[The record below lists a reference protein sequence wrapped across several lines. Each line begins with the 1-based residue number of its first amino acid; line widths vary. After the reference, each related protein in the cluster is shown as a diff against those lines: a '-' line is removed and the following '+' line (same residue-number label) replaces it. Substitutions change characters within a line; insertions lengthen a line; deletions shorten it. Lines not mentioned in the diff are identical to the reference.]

1 MPYKNRGNVTLADV
15 QALLNRLG
23 WTILDNTNTGFRFVV
38 ENDDGEKIGTDNLH
52 GLYRMMLQ
60 EIALRQIAP

>member
-15 QALLNRLG
+15 QSVLNQLG
-23 WTILDNTNTGFRFVV
+23 WTILDNTNTGFRFVIQ
-38 ENDDGEKIGTDNLH
+38 NDDGEKIGTDNLH

-60 EIALRQIAP
+60 ELALRQVAP